1 MTSSAAN
8 LSGQGLTGRALAAGL
23 AIGVLMCLTNMYFG
37 LQTGWI
43 TMGSLQSAIL
53 GFGIFKALQGFG
65 LGRHF
70 TIAENVIVQVRN
82 VVAPQVLHKSH
93 DLAPVLHTASDVQHC

>member
-1 MTSSAAN
+1 MSTMA
-8 LSGQGLTGRALAAGL
+8 LSPTDLRTRGLTPRALAAGL

-65 LGRHF
+65 LGKQF
-70 TIAENVIVQVRN
+70 SVAENVIVQVRP
-82 VVAPQVLHKSH
+82 ARA
-93 DLAPVLHTASDVQHC
+93 LACS